1 MARIPFLEKNGRGG
15 NKMLF
20 FGWFLFS
27 FSLCRG
33 VRPAAGKIGRTILI

>member
-20 FGWFLFS
+20 FGGFCFPS
-27 FSLCRG
+27 VSAE
-33 VRPAAGKIGRTILI
+33 V